1 MSEMTPDE
9 FWSILY
15 SAPESKPIGYR
26 LYYKDDGSPIIYSME
41 ELAGNYIEVD
51 AETYALAPFN
61 VRVVDNKIVYIK
73 PVRTITKL
81 QPSNSGTACSPHDV
95 CIVVDTAL
103 PHTKWNKTTN
113 ETN

>member
-1 MSEMTPDE
+1 MTEDE
-9 FWSILY
+9 FWLILH
-15 SAPESKPIGYR
+15 SAPEPKPISYR
-26 LYYKDDGSPIIYSME
+26 LYYTDKGHPIIYSMD

-61 VRVVDNKIVYIK
+61 VRIVDNKIVYIK

-95 CIVVDTAL
+95 SIVVDESQ
-103 PHTKWNKTTN
+103 PHTKWNKIIN